1 MRKYDDIYN
10 MASLLDS
17 VSENPPMKMVVAA
30 PYDMA
35 TIESVVT
42 ASRDG
47 VIVPI
52 MIGDKYRIKE
62 NAELFNIP
70 LESISIIHTE
80 EDDVLETTASI
91 FLDGGADFIMK
102 GMVGTGNFIHVLLD
116 PRWQIRTER
125 ILSHVSM
132 LEIPETKRVFLMS
145 DGAINILPNFTRKI
159 HIVANS
165 VEAANKIGIGKIKV
179 AMLAAVEKVKLPAMP
194 ATLDAFL
201 MKKYAET
208 GYFGEC
214 EIDGPFAF
222 DNALDQESAETK
234 GLKGNVAGQAN
245 VLIVPN
251 IETGNV
257 IWKSYTCLQGR
268 DAAGVVLGGAC
279 PIVVP
284 SRSDDFRTKL
294 FSIKFARLL
303 LCKYRL

>member
-1 MRKYDDIYN
+1 MKKYDDIYN
-10 MASLLDS
+10 MAALLDS
-17 VSENPPMKMVVAA
+17 TAGSPPLKMVIVA
-30 PYDMA
+30 PYDRA
-35 TIESVVT
+35 SLEAVVT
-42 ASRDG
+42 ANQEG
-47 VIVPI
+47 VITPV
-52 MIGDKYRIKE
+52 MVGNKRRILE
-62 NAELFNIP
+62 NARLFNLQ
-70 LESISIIHTE
+70 LESLWIVNT
-80 EDDVLETTASI
+80 DDDDALEKTASI
-91 FLDGGADFIMK
+91 FLNGGADFIMK

-116 PRWQIRTER
+116 PRWKIRTER
-125 ILSHVSM
+125 ILSHVGM
-132 LEIPETKRVFLMS
+132 LEIPVTKRVFLMS

-159 HIVANS
+159 HIIANS
-165 VEAANKIGIGKIKV
+165 IEAAKKAGIGKIKV

-222 DNALDQESAETK
+222 DNALDPESAKAK
-234 GLKGNVAGQAN
+234 GLRGNVAGQAN

-303 LCKYRL
+303 LSKDIC